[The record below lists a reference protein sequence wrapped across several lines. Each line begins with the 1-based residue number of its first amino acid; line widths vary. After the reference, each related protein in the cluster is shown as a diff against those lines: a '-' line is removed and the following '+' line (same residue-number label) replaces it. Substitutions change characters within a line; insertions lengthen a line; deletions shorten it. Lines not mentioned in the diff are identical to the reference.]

1 MKVTLYGVVVG
12 GRGIATRFTSYRWF
26 KEYVRDKVGFTPA
39 PGTLNIFLF
48 PRSLTILRDL
58 VESGLGFKLEPP
70 KGFKPALIFKARI
83 LGVPSAL
90 IHPIIEGRR
99 IEIAEFVSPIN
110 FRRMLDL
117 KDLTPIAAQLDID
130 EMDK

>member
-1 MKVTLYGVVVG
+1 MKVTLYGVVVSG
-12 GRGIATRFTSYRWF
+12 KGVAARFTSYRWF
-26 KEYVRDKVGFTPA
+26 KEYVRDIVGFTPA
-39 PGTLNIFLF
+39 SGTLNILLS
-48 PRSLTILRDL
+48 PRSSTILRDL

-99 IEIAEFVSPIN
+99 IEIAEFVSPVN
-110 FRRMLDL
+110 FRRMFNLRDL
-117 KDLTPIAAQLDID
+117 MPIAVQLDINRSF
-130 EMDK
+130 